1 MQRLDL
7 LLVSQ
12 QLATSRTQAQQMLA
26 KGRVSLFKDGQWQA
40 VSKPGLKLPEQ
51 SELQVTPSEEDRY
64 VARSA
69 FKLAAVIEATQLNL
83 QDLEVLDIGQ
93 STGGFTDYV
102 LQAGAGRVVG
112 LDVGQ
117 QQLHP
122 SLRDDPRIF
131 CLEKINARYL
141 EPSTLTDQGL
151 PSHYDLLVMDVSFI
165 SQTLI
170 LPQLPA
176 LIQPSGWLMSLV
188 KPQFEVGKEKVGKG
202 GLVRDPK
209 LYKQVEQKITQ
220 QLEALNLNVKIWM
233 PSPILGG
240 DGNQEFLVAAQK
252 PASNQG
258 QE

>member
-12 QLATSRTQAQQMLA
+12 QLADSRTQAQQMLA
-26 KGRVSLFKDGQWQA
+26 KGRVSLLKDGHWQK
-40 VSKPGLKLPEQ
+40 VTKPGLKLAPEA
-51 SELQVTPSEEDRY
+51 ELQVTASEEDRY

-69 FKLAAVIEATQLNL
+69 LKLAALIEATQV
-83 QDLEVLDIGQ
+83 EVEGWQALDIGQ
-93 STGGFTDYV
+93 STGGFTDYL
-102 LQAGAGRVVG
+102 LQAGAQQVVG

-122 SLRDDPRIF
+122 RLQKDPRIT

-141 EPSTLTDQGL
+141 QPSQLSDQGL
-151 PSHYDLLVMDVSFI
+151 ASAYDLIVMDVSFI

-176 LIQPSGWLMSLV
+176 LMKPDAWLMSLV
-188 KPQFEVGKEKVGKG
+188 KPQFEVGREKVGKR
-202 GLVRDPK
+202 GLVRDPQ
-209 LYKQVEQKITQ
+209 LHQQVELKIRQ
-220 QLEALNLNVKIWM
+220 QLEELQLAVKAWI
-233 PSPILGG
+233 PSPIKGG

-252 PASNQG
+252 ESPQG
-258 QE
+258 